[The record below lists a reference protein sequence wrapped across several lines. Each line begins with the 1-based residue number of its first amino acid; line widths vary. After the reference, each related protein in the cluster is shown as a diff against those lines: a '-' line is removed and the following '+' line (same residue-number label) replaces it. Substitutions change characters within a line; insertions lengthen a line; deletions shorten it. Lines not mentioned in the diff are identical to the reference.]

1 MSGNTDFFP
10 LERNRY
16 FYGKLLTVRDFEIE
30 QRYTRNSAQL
40 MRRLTF
46 GAGVVCGLGVSASD
60 DSTLLIE
67 SGMAIDYLGRMV
79 TIEEPLLRKLQMI
92 EGQEDVKGKASAYL
106 CLAYKE
112 DDLEPVNAVG
122 AASGDQRQC
131 NVTREGA
138 RLFLTAQEP
147 EYRALLEASGKEN
160 VTVLYTSDELSLI
173 LAVPEAVCAGR
184 EFTAE
189 LLVVKNEKTPP
200 VYFQLTGDSAFVDS
214 EDGRVHLEFRESPE
228 ETRRVYQVSFRMK
241 ARQMSDLES
250 PFLPSGG
257 EIDLELG
264 SHRYKNYV
272 EVDAKC
278 FLCRDTYQLAER
290 RRLVDNLDR
299 RLRGRDIPIYLAKV
313 ELLHSAGSTFIV
325 SVTNLPFAQR
335 VTQEGGTSGDGGPR
349 TVTTSV
355 RSLEYWQ
362 KPDVKANYQPSTGA
376 LHFDFG
382 IPSPEQYDYAVS
394 HGTVDLTLP
403 GGVRVNSKVYSDEI
417 PHGLGPGTVD
427 VRLSIEFSDH
437 GTSDETALCF
447 GNSEIFVK
455 GKTKNSPAGVPW
467 VEAAAVV
474 YPRRGTMRIGLWLHD
489 MVEGNRLTVHYFAQ
503 KPERD
508 TSRILAQRR
517 VGLSVT
523 PEFSHVAQRGTIRF
537 QAEVIGSEDKSVR
550 WAVKEENGGVIDH
563 NGIYQAPELPGTYE
577 IVATSNTDDTVTAS
591 AFVIVEE

>member
-16 FYGKLLTVRDFEIE
+16 FYGKLLTVRDFEVE
-30 QRYTRNSAQL
+30 QKYMRSSSQL
-40 MRRLTF
+40 VRRLVY

-79 TIEEPLLRKLQMI
+79 TVEEPLLRKLQMI
-92 EGQEDVKGKASAYL
+92 DGQETLKGKESAYL
-106 CLAYKE
+106 CLEYQE
-112 DDLEPVNAVG
+112 TDREPVNAVG
-122 AASGDQRQC
+122 ATSGESRQY
-131 NVTREGA
+131 NITREGSH
-138 RLFLTAQEP
+138 LFLSAQEP
-147 EYRALLEASGKEN
+147 DYRALLEASGKEN
-160 VTVLYTSDELSLI
+160 VSVLYSSDELSLV

-184 EFTAE
+184 EFTVE
-189 LLVVKNEKTPP
+189 LLVVKNENTPP
-200 VYFQLTGDSAFVDS
+200 VYFQLSGDSGFVDS
-214 EDGRVHLEFRESPE
+214 EDGRVRLEFRESPE
-228 ETRRVYQVSFRMK
+228 ETRRVYQVGFRLK
-241 ARQMSDLES
+241 ARQMSDLQS
-250 PFLPSGG
+250 AFLPSGG

-272 EVDAKC
+272 EVPAKC
-278 FLCRDTYQLAER
+278 FLCRDTYQLAARNR
-290 RRLVDNLDR
+290 RIDNLEH
-299 RLRGRDIPIYLAKV
+299 RLKGRDIPIYLAKL
-313 ELLHSAGSTFIV
+313 ELLHSAGSTFVV
-325 SVTNLPFAQR
+325 SVTNLPFTQR
-335 VTQEGGTSGDGGPR
+335 ITQESSTSDDGGPR

-362 KPDVKANYQPSTGA
+362 KPDVKASYQPGTGA

-403 GGVRVNSKVYSDEI
+403 GGMRVNRKVYSEEI

-437 GTSDETALCF
+437 AAADETALCF

-455 GKTKNSPAGVPW
+455 SKEKNSVPW
-467 VEAAAVV
+467 VEAAEVG

-489 MVEGNRLTVHYFAQ
+489 MVEGNRITVHYFAQ

-517 VGLSVT
+517 IGLTVT
-523 PEFSHVAQRGTIRF
+523 PEFSRVAVRGTIRF
-537 QAEVIGSEDKSVR
+537 QAEVTGSEDKSVR
-550 WAVKEENGGVIDH
+550 WLVKEDNGGVIDH

-577 IVATSNTDDTVTAS
+577 ITAISNSDDSVTAS
-591 AFVIVEE
+591 AFVIVE

>member
-16 FYGKLLTVRDFEIE
+16 FYGKLLTVRDFEVE
-30 QRYTRNSAQL
+30 QKYMRSSSQL
-40 MRRLTF
+40 VRRLVY
-46 GAGVVCGLGVSASD
+46 GAGVVCGLGVSAGD

-79 TIEEPLLRKLQMI
+79 TVEEPLLRKLQMI
-92 EGQEDVKGKASAYL
+92 DGQETLKGKESAYL
-106 CLAYKE
+106 CLEYQE
-112 DDLEPVNAVG
+112 TNREPVNAVG
-122 AASGDQRQC
+122 AASGESRQY
-131 NVTREGA
+131 NITREGSH
-138 RLFLTAQEP
+138 LFLSTQEP
-147 EYRALLEASGKEN
+147 DYRALLEASGKEN
-160 VTVLYTSDELSLI
+160 VSVLYSSDELSLV
-173 LAVPEAVCAGR
+173 LSVPEAVCAGR
-184 EFTAE
+184 EFTVE
-189 LLVVKNEKTPP
+189 MLVVKNENTPP
-200 VYFQLTGDSAFVDS
+200 VYFQLSGDSAFVDS

-228 ETRRVYQVSFRMK
+228 ETRRVYQVGFRLK
-241 ARQMSDLES
+241 ARQMSDLQS
-250 PFLPSGG
+250 AFLPSGG

-272 EVDAKC
+272 EVPAKC
-278 FLCRDTYQLAER
+278 FLCRDTYQLAARSR
-290 RRLVDNLDR
+290 RIDNLEH
-299 RLRGRDIPIYLAKV
+299 RLKGRDIPIYLAKL
-313 ELLHSAGSTFIV
+313 ELLHSAGSTFVV
-325 SVTNLPFAQR
+325 SVTNLPFTQR
-335 VTQEGGTSGDGGPR
+335 ITQESSSADDGGPR

-403 GGVRVNSKVYSDEI
+403 GGMRVNRKVYSEEI

-427 VRLSIEFSDH
+427 VRLSIEFDDH
-437 GTSDETALCF
+437 AAGDETALCF

-455 GKTKNSPAGVPW
+455 SKEKNSVPW

-489 MVEGNRLTVHYFAQ
+489 MVEGNRITVHYFAQ

-517 VGLSVT
+517 IGLTVT
-523 PEFSHVAQRGTIRF
+523 PEFSRVAVRGTIRF
-537 QAEVIGSEDKSVR
+537 QADVTGSEDKSVR
-550 WAVKEENGGVIDH
+550 WLVREENGGVIDH

-577 IVATSNTDDTVTAS
+577 ITAISNSDDSVTAS
-591 AFVIVEE
+591 AFVIVE

>member
-1 MSGNTDFFP
+1 MSGNSDFFP

-16 FYGKLLTVRDFEIE
+16 FYGKLLTVRDFEVE
-30 QRYTRNSAQL
+30 QKYTRNSAQL
-40 MRRLTF
+40 MHRLAF

-67 SGMAIDYLGRMV
+67 SGMAIDYLGHMV
-79 TIEEPLLRKLQMI
+79 VVEEPLLRKLQMI
-92 EGQEDVKGKASAYL
+92 EGQETVKGKDSAFL
-106 CLAYKE
+106 CLDYQE
-112 DDLEPVNAVG
+112 TNVEPVNAVG
-122 AASGDQRQC
+122 AASGESRQY
-131 NVTREGA
+131 NITREGA
-138 RLFLTAQEP
+138 RLFLTSQAP
-147 EYRALLEASGKEN
+147 DYRALLEASGKEN
-160 VTVLYTSDELSLI
+160 VSVLYSSAELSLV
-173 LAVPEAVCAGR
+173 LSVPGSVCAGR
-184 EFTAE
+184 EFTVE

-200 VYFQLTGDSAFVDS
+200 VSFELSGAGGFVDS
-214 EDGRVHLEFRESPE
+214 EDGRIHLKFRENPE
-228 ETRRVYQVSFRMK
+228 EKRRVYSVSFRLK
-241 ARQMSDLES
+241 AREMSELES
-250 PFLPSGG
+250 EFLPSGG

-272 EVDAKC
+272 EVPAKC
-278 FLCRDTYQLAER
+278 YLCRDTYQLAER
-290 RRLVDNLDR
+290 NRLSDNLEN
-299 RLRGRDIPIYLAKV
+299 RLKGRDIPIYLAKL
-313 ELLHSAGSTFIV
+313 ELLHSAGSMFIV

-335 VTQEGGTSGDGGPR
+335 ITQETSTAGDGGPR

-362 KPDVKANYQPSTGA
+362 KPDVKANYQPSTGS

-403 GGVRVNSKVYSDEI
+403 GGVRVNSKVYSEEI

-427 VRLSIEFSDH
+427 VRLSIEFADRSAEN
-437 GTSDETALCF
+437 ETALCF

-455 GKTKNSPAGVPW
+455 SKSKDGVPW
-467 VEAAAVV
+467 VETAAVV

-508 TSRILAQRR
+508 TNRILAQRR
-517 VGLSVT
+517 VGLSIT
-523 PEFSHVAQRGTIRF
+523 PEFTHVKPRGTIF
-537 QAEVIGSEDKSVR
+537 FKAEVTGSEDKSVR
-550 WAVKEENGGVIDH
+550 WSVKEENGGAIDH

-577 IVATSNTDDTVTAS
+577 IRAISNADDSITAS
-591 AFVIVEE
+591 AFVIVE

>member
-30 QRYTRNSAQL
+30 QKYIRSSSQL
-40 MRRLTF
+40 MHRLAF

-67 SGMAIDYLGRMV
+67 SGMAIDYLGHMV
-79 TIEEPLLRKLQMI
+79 VLEEPLLRKLQMI
-92 EGQEDVKGKASAYL
+92 DGQETIKGKESAYL
-106 CLAYKE
+106 CLNYQE
-112 DDLEPVNAVG
+112 TETEPVNAVG
-122 AASGDQRQC
+122 AALGESRQY
-131 NVTREGA
+131 NITQEGA
-138 RLFLTAQEP
+138 KLFLTAQEP
-147 EYRALLEASGKEN
+147 DYRALLEASGKEN
-160 VTVLYTSDELSLI
+160 VSVLYTSDQLSLV
-173 LAVPEAVCAGR
+173 LSVPESVCAGR
-184 EFTAE
+184 EFTVE

-200 VYFQLTGDSAFVDS
+200 VFFELNGSSGFVDS
-214 EDGRVHLEFRESPE
+214 EDGRIHLKFRESPE

-241 ARQMSDLES
+241 AREMSGLQS
-250 PFLPSGG
+250 SFLPSGG

-272 EVDAKC
+272 EVGAKC
-278 FLCRDTYQLAER
+278 YLCKDTYELAER
-290 RRLVDNLDR
+290 RQLIDNLER
-299 RLRGRDIPIYLAKV
+299 RLKGRDIPIYLAKI
-313 ELLHSAGSTFIV
+313 ELLHSAGSMFIV
-325 SVTNLPFAQR
+325 SVTNLPFDQRIAQ
-335 VTQEGGTSGDGGPR
+335 ESSHSGDGGPR

-362 KPDVKANYQPSTGA
+362 KPDVKANYQPSTGS

-394 HGTVDLTLP
+394 HGKVDLTLP
-403 GGVRVNSKVYSDEI
+403 GGVRVNSKVYSEEI

-427 VRLSIEFSDH
+427 VRLSIEFNDRSAA
-437 GTSDETALCF
+437 DETALCF

-455 GKTKNSPAGVPW
+455 SKSKGDVPW

-489 MVEGNRLTVHYFAQ
+489 MVDGNRITVHYFAQ

-523 PEFSHVAQRGTIRF
+523 PEFSHISPRGTVF
-537 QAEVIGSEDKSVR
+537 FKAEVTGSEDKSVR

-577 IVATSNTDDTVTAS
+577 ITAISNADDSITAS
-591 AFVIVEE
+591 AFVIVE

>member
-1 MSGNTDFFP
+1 MSGNSDFFP

-30 QRYTRNSAQL
+30 QKYTRNSAQL
-40 MRRLTF
+40 MRRLAF

-67 SGMAIDYLGRMV
+67 SGMAIDSLGHMV
-79 TIEEPLLRKLQMI
+79 VIEEPLLRKLQMI
-92 EGQEDVKGKASAYL
+92 EGQETIRGRESAYL
-106 CLAYKE
+106 CLDYHE
-112 DDLEPVNAVG
+112 TQVEPVNAVG
-122 AASGDQRQC
+122 TASGDNRQF
-131 NVTREGA
+131 NITREGA
-138 RLFLTAQEP
+138 RLFLSAEEP
-147 EYRALLEASGKEN
+147 DYRALLEASGKEN
-160 VTVLYTSDELSLI
+160 ISVLYTSDELSLV
-173 LAVPEAVCAGR
+173 LAVPDSVCAGR
-184 EFTAE
+184 EFTVD

-200 VYFQLTGDSAFVDS
+200 VCFELNGTSGFVDT
-214 EDGRVHLEFRESPE
+214 EDGRIHLKFRESPD

-241 ARQMSDLES
+241 ARQMSGLES
-250 PFLPSGG
+250 ALLPSGG

-272 EVDAKC
+272 EVGAKC
-278 FLCRDTYQLAER
+278 FLCKDTYELAER
-290 RRLVDNLDR
+290 RRLTDNLEQ
-299 RLRGRDIPIYLAKV
+299 RLKGRDIPIYLAKL
-313 ELLHSAGSTFIV
+313 ELLHSAGSMFLV

-335 VTQEGGTSGDGGPR
+335 ITRESSQVSDGGPR

-362 KPDVKANYQPSTGA
+362 KPDVKANFQPSTGA

-382 IPSPEQYDYAVS
+382 IPSPEQYDYTVS

-403 GGVRVNSKVYSDEI
+403 GGVRVNSKVYSEEI

-427 VRLSIEFSDH
+427 VRLSIEFADRSA
-437 GTSDETALCF
+437 GNETALCF

-455 GKTKNSPAGVPW
+455 GKAKDGVPW

-474 YPRRGTMRIGLWLHD
+474 YPRRGTMRVGLWLHD
-489 MVEGNRLTVHYFAQ
+489 MVDGNRLTVHYFAQ

-508 TSRILAQRR
+508 TSRILSQRS

-523 PEFSHVAQRGTIRF
+523 PEFSHLPLRGTLHF
-537 QAEVIGSEDKSVR
+537 QAEVTGSEDKGVR
-550 WAVKEENGGVIDH
+550 WIVKEENGGVIDR

-577 IVATSNTDDTVTAS
+577 IVAVSSADDSITAS
-591 AFVIVEE
+591 AFVIVD

>member
-30 QRYTRNSAQL
+30 QKYTRNSSQL
-40 MRRLTF
+40 MRRLVY
-46 GAGVVCGLGVSASD
+46 GAGVVCGLGVGASD

-79 TIEEPLLRKLQMI
+79 TVEEPMLRKLQMI
-92 EGQEDVKGKASAYL
+92 DGQETLKGSESAYL
-106 CLAYKE
+106 CLEYQE
-112 DDLEPVNAVG
+112 SNREPVNAVG
-122 AASGDQRQC
+122 AASGESRQY
-131 NVTREGA
+131 NITREGSH
-138 RLFLTAQEP
+138 LFLTSQEP
-147 EYRALLEASGKEN
+147 DYRALLEASGKEN
-160 VTVLYTSDELSLI
+160 VSVLYTSDELSLV

-200 VYFQLTGDSAFVDS
+200 IFFQLSGDSGFVDS
-214 EDGRVHLEFRESPE
+214 EDGRIHLEFRESPE
-228 ETRRVYQVSFRMK
+228 ETRRVYQVGFRMK
-241 ARQMSDLES
+241 ARQMSDLQS

-272 EVDAKC
+272 EVGAKC
-278 FLCRDTYQLAER
+278 FLCRDSYQLAARKR
-290 RRLVDNLDR
+290 RMDNLEQ
-299 RLRGRDIPIYLAKV
+299 RLKGRDLPIYLAKL

-335 VTQEGGTSGDGGPR
+335 VTQETGSSDDGGPR

-403 GGVRVNSKVYSDEI
+403 GGMRVNRKIYSEEI

-427 VRLSIEFSDH
+427 VRLSIEFADH
-437 GTSDETALCF
+437 GSGDETALCF

-455 GKTKNSPAGVPW
+455 SKEKNNIPW

-517 VGLSVT
+517 IGLSIT
-523 PEFSHVAQRGTIRF
+523 PEFSHVALRGTIRF
-537 QAEVIGSEDKSVR
+537 QAEVTGSEDKSVR
-550 WAVKEENGGVIDH
+550 WSVKEDNGGVIDH

-577 IVATSNTDDTVTAS
+577 IVAVSNSDESVTAS
-591 AFVIVEE
+591 AFVIVE

>member
-1 MSGNTDFFP
+1 MSGNSDFFP
-10 LERNRY
+10 LERNHY
-16 FYGKLLTVRDFEIE
+16 FYGKLLTVREFELE
-30 QRYTRNSAQL
+30 QKYTRSAAQL
-40 MRRLTF
+40 MHRLVF
-46 GAGVVCGLGVSASD
+46 GAGVVCGMSVSAGD

-79 TIEEPLLRKLQMI
+79 ALEEPLLRKLQMI
-92 EGQEDVKGKASAYL
+92 DGQETLRDKESAYL
-106 CLAYKE
+106 CLKYQE
-112 DDLEPVNAVG
+112 TNREPVNAVG
-122 AASGDQRQC
+122 ASTGESRQY

-138 RLFLTAQEP
+138 QLYLTAEEP
-147 EYRALLEASGKEN
+147 DYRTLLEASGKEN
-160 VTVLYTSDELSLI
+160 VSVLYSSDELSLV

-184 EFTAE
+184 MFTVE

-200 VYFQLTGDSAFVDS
+200 VYFQLNGESGFVDS
-214 EDGRVHLEFRESPE
+214 EDGRIHLEYRESPE
-228 ETRRVYQVSFRMK
+228 ETRRVYQVSFRLN
-241 ARQMSDLES
+241 ARQMSDLQS
-250 PFLPSGG
+250 SFLPSGG

-278 FLCRDTYQLAER
+278 FLCRDTQQLAER
-290 RRLVDNLDR
+290 RRMLDNLDH
-299 RLRGRDIPIYLAKV
+299 RLKGRELPIYLAKL

-335 VTQEGGTSGDGGPR
+335 VTQEGSTIGESGMR

-376 LHFDFG
+376 LHIDFG

-403 GGVRVNSKVYSDEI
+403 GGMRVNSKVYSEEI

-427 VRLSIEFSDH
+427 VRLSVEFADRAA
-437 GTSDETALCF
+437 DNETALCF
-447 GNSEIFVK
+447 GNSEIFAK
-455 GKTKNSPAGVPW
+455 GKMKNTPMGVPW

-474 YPRRGTMRIGLWLHD
+474 YPRRGTMRVGLWLHD

-508 TSRILAQRR
+508 TSRILAQRH

-523 PEFSHVAQRGTIRF
+523 PEFSHVHPRGTVRF
-537 QAEVIGSEDKSVR
+537 RAEVTGSEDQGVR
-550 WAVKEENGGVIDH
+550 WSVKEDNGGAIDY

-577 IVATSNTDDTVTAS
+577 IVAVSTADESVTAS
-591 AFVIVEE
+591 AFVIVE

>member
-16 FYGKLLTVRDFEIE
+16 FYGKLLTVRDFEVE
-30 QRYTRNSAQL
+30 QKYMRSSSQL
-40 MRRLTF
+40 VRRLVY

-79 TIEEPLLRKLQMI
+79 TVEEPLLRKLQMI
-92 EGQEDVKGKASAYL
+92 DGQETLKGKESAYL
-106 CLAYKE
+106 CLEYQE
-112 DDLEPVNAVG
+112 TNREPVNAVG
-122 AASGDQRQC
+122 ATSGESRQY
-131 NVTREGA
+131 NITREGSH
-138 RLFLTAQEP
+138 LFLSAQEP
-147 EYRALLEASGKEN
+147 DYRALLEASGKEN
-160 VTVLYTSDELSLI
+160 VSVLYSSDELTLVLS
-173 LAVPEAVCAGR
+173 VPEAVCAGR
-184 EFTAE
+184 EFTVE
-189 LLVVKNEKTPP
+189 LLVVKNENTPP
-200 VYFQLTGDSAFVDS
+200 VYFQLNGDSGFVDS
-214 EDGRVHLEFRESPE
+214 EDGRVRLEFRESPE
-228 ETRRVYQVSFRMK
+228 ETRRVYQVGFRLK
-241 ARQMSDLES
+241 ARQMSDLQS
-250 PFLPSGG
+250 AFLPSGG

-272 EVDAKC
+272 EVPAKC
-278 FLCRDTYQLAER
+278 FLCRDTYQLAARNR
-290 RRLVDNLDR
+290 RIDNLEH
-299 RLRGRDIPIYLAKV
+299 RLKGRDIPIYLAKL

-325 SVTNLPFAQR
+325 SVTNLPFTQRIAQESS
-335 VTQEGGTSGDGGPR
+335 TTDDGGPR

-362 KPDVKANYQPSTGA
+362 KPDVKASFQPSTGA

-403 GGVRVNSKVYSDEI
+403 GGMRVNRKIYSEEI

-427 VRLSIEFSDH
+427 VRLSIEFADH
-437 GTSDETALCF
+437 AAGDETALCF

-455 GKTKNSPAGVPW
+455 SKEKNSVPW

-474 YPRRGTMRIGLWLHD
+474 YPRRGTMRIGLWMHD
-489 MVEGNRLTVHYFAQ
+489 MVEGNRITVHYFAQ

-517 VGLSVT
+517 IGLTVT
-523 PEFSHVAQRGTIRF
+523 PEFSRVAVRGTIRF
-537 QAEVIGSEDKSVR
+537 QAEVTGSEDKSVR
-550 WAVKEENGGVIDH
+550 WLV
-563 NGIYQAPELPGTYE
+563 
-577 IVATSNTDDTVTAS
+577 
-591 AFVIVEE
+591 